1 MSRFLHIVK
10 TIGRTFV
17 CRILNWAVEIIV
29 FRVYHSRDMK
39 VADDI
44 VKKYSLEEVALLVI
58 FALGLLLAL
67 VIVIRRSRINMS
79 DPIEL
84 PYSGLSVS
92 VPAGRGWR
100 SSDSWVYKRGNEF
113 MVAAYLE
120 VGGRSIAVV
129 RCSYMMAAERIPA
142 GELLEKH
149 VAALRMR
156 IVHSGQILANDI
168 VIEWAQ
174 LDRPRRSPDY
184 FLGIAQLPSGKTLAI
199 DVHAPNDQLLAA
211 KLFKM
216 TAKSVVFESDELLEK
231 GNDFVGRIKS
241 EGIGGII
248 AKYSDFDK
256 EIAYLISDAVDRA
269 NGFQLKTF
277 TKNPDRSDWAAQ
289 KIKSVQNLA
298 GSKGGLTATVCDCSD
313 KLDRF
318 IWQTL
323 RPGAGNTEIEL
334 SRDGRMRVSSRKTG
348 DVTYWPGAGAVPEI
362 CLDVIGASFLDSY
375 AVEAVIDVIRPNGQ
389 IVPSLVSSIDASQDR
404 GNRWG
409 APYAVRIEFLDG
421 RGARLRMYFDF
432 KKRPVGKVA
441 KDGQTLVWH
450 STDRQ
455 SLTEEFGNLERYLG
469 HGPVLK

>member
-1 MSRFLHIVK
+1 MK
-10 TIGRTFV
+10 A
-17 CRILNWAVEIIV
+17 AV
-29 FRVYHSRDMK
+29 
-39 VADDI
+39 DI

-92 VPAGRGWR
+92 VPVGRGWTR
-100 SSDSWVYKRGNEF
+100 ADSWVYRRGNEF
-113 MVAAYLE
+113 LLATQLE
-120 VGGRSIAVV
+120 VGGRSTAVV
-129 RCSYMMAAERIPA
+129 RCSYMLAAERIPA
-142 GELLEKH
+142 RELLEKH
-149 VAALRMR
+149 VATLRMR
-156 IVHSGQILANDI
+156 IDRSGQILANDI

-199 DVHAPNDQLLAA
+199 DVHAPNDQLLAG
-211 KLFKM
+211 KLFRM

-231 GNDFVGRIKS
+231 GNDFVRQVKAG
-241 EGIGGII
+241 GFGGII

-256 EIAYLISDAVDRA
+256 EIAYLISDTVDRA
-269 NGFQLKTF
+269 NGFQLKAF
-277 TKNPDRSDWAAQ
+277 TKNLDRSDWAAQ
-289 KIKSVQNLA
+289 KIKSVQYLA

-323 RPGAGNTEIEL
+323 RPGTGTAEIEL
-334 SRDGRMRVSSRKTG
+334 ARDGRMRVSSAKTG
-348 DVTYWPGAGAVPEI
+348 DLAYWPGAGAVPEI

-375 AVEAVIDVIRPNGQ
+375 AAEAVIDIIRPNGQ
-389 IVPSLVSSIDASQDR
+389 IVPSLVSSIDASQGRD
-404 GNRWG
+404 NKWG

-421 RGARLRMYFDF
+421 KGASLHIYFDF
-432 KKRPVGKVA
+432 KKRPVGKVT
-441 KDGQTLVWH
+441 KDGRTLVWH

-469 HGPVLK
+469 HGGVLK